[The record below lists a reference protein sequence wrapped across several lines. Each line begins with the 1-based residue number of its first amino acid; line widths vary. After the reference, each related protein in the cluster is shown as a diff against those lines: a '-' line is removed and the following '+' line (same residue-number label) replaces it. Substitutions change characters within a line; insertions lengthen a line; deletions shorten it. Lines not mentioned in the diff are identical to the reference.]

1 MRKIDCVTIELN
13 VRHRSKCL
21 VAIYPV
27 LLWTW
32 NDNNLRV
39 SFYSSAFSN
48 FHVNT
53 ILCWLFHVRTKRFL
67 LFGFRWVVMLR
78 VRITICFLLRTRW
91 RCNQR
96 ENKAENAVI
105 TLFQSITINTQT
117 DLMTIIMIPL
127 MRVNKSCV
135 CYLGKIHCLS
145 TH

>member
-1 MRKIDCVTIELN
+1 MIVIVANVASQIIPSFYELEMTTTY
-13 VRHRSKCL
+13 V
-21 VAIYPV
+21 YQ
-27 LLWTW
+27 
-32 NDNNLRV
+32 
-39 SFYSSAFSN
+39 FYSSAFSN

-127 MRVNKSCV
+127 TGVNKSCV
-135 CYLGKIHCLS
+135 CYLGKIRRLS
-145 TH
+145 TR